1 MNYKNLVLTILA
13 LLGFVIS
20 TYAQVTVT
28 ISAAGPTIF
37 CTGNNVQLS
46 SNIVPASIYQYQW
59 VKNGINIPGENS
71 ATKIASETGT
81 YVLRATALN
90 GNVYNSNAI
99 SIIVNPLPPAPDLT
113 YNSPAIICNGGSI
126 NLSDNSSSNV
136 GYQWYLNNYLISNA
150 TNSIYTATA
159 AGNYQLKITDLATGC
174 SSQSQV
180 IVGEAP
186 NIVENVIYSCGT
198 STTISLT
205 DPNFSYSTLPSQ
217 CSIDMSNGNIVNT
230 NIGGNGG
237 SGFTT
242 IICYGGRLT
251 NQGGGNKFVVEYGGT
266 LDYSAGSG
274 SNFVYVKS
282 GGICNIIDYG
292 GGGNIIY
299 YEPGAIISPSG
310 QVDSFQCENI
320 GVIYPNNTQNL
331 CNNLTYLWSNGA
343 TTPTITVNPSQPT
356 TYTVTVSI
364 GSFSCSDQVL
374 VIPTANVPTITAS
387 GSTSF
392 CQGGSVVLTSSSA
405 TGNTWSNGATTQ
417 SITVTNNG
425 SFTVSLSNGG
435 CTVTSTPVVVTVNS
449 MPFVSIGVTNSIG
462 LCVGQTVAFSIN
474 AINPST
480 NAPNSPGTT
489 YTLVVSDNP
498 SSPTVLTDIQGT
510 QTIPHTFTT
519 SSCGQPAIGN
529 FPANAFYANVVA
541 SNACGTTLSS
551 VSPIVVSSSPIANFE
566 VSSTTVC
573 TNSVLTI
580 DNTGVAGNSISG
592 VNNSAPFACVS
603 NSMFYYTITPST
615 GWTSSTL
622 GAAGIP
628 SGNWAGITS
637 AAELATVTFTAPGMY
652 TITQKYQNGC
662 GTSTLSQTIL
672 VGCDG
677 QTFSIQ
683 PLGSQTLC
691 QNATSAP
698 ITAVVT
704 GTSDALTYQWYSN
717 SLNNT
722 TSGTLILGA
731 TSSSYSPPTASVG
744 TIYYYCVVTSA
755 VSGTAV
761 TSTTSQVQVN
771 TGPTLTTQPTAST
784 VCVAG
789 TTNQMCVTYTN
800 GSGTPTYQWYS
811 NTANSTSGGTAISGA
826 TASCYT
832 PPSITAGTKY
842 YYAIINL
849 SGGGCSS
856 IISNTAAVII
866 TPDPVLATQPTATQ
880 TICVGGSSAPLT
892 VALQSATGIGTFTYQ
907 WYANTTATNSGGT
920 VISGATSPTYN
931 TPVFNI
937 AGTFYYY
944 CVVSD
949 AGNGCGTVTSQVA
962 TVVVVADPTI
972 SAQPIS
978 TQSLCQSAVPTP
990 LAVSTSGGT
999 GTFLYQWY
1007 SNVVNNTTS
1016 GTLIVSAT
1024 SATYTPPTATVGTVY
1039 YYCVITTAASGC
1051 SVTSATATVNVNPG
1065 PTFTTQPAATQSVC
1079 VGGATTQ
1086 LNVAYS
1092 NGAGAAT
1099 YQWYSNTTNSYS
1111 GGILISAAT
1120 SSAYTPP
1127 SSSAGATY
1135 YYCIV
1140 SFSAGGGCSMINSNI
1155 AQVIVDP
1162 SLCGGNTAQA
1172 EFSMAAQG
1180 CNPVVVAPI
1189 NTSIL
1194 NPTCADVTYQWNITP
1209 FNSTYAQFV
1218 AGTNSSSI
1226 NPVVQFTLPGN
1237 YTVSLTLNSC
1247 GTITTVSHQIL
1258 VETTPAVSITSA
1270 SSCSPY
1276 SYMPG
1281 VNVAQAEIV
1290 SNSPVTSFS
1299 WSVNPNVQV
1308 TNSNS
1313 ANPTI
1318 QFNQSGIYTIGL
1330 QVSNIC
1336 GTDTDQAQIE
1346 IFGDAISYYQD
1357 TDNDSFGN
1365 SNIEIVSCVQPAG
1378 YVANNLDCNDANAS
1392 INPSALEIVGNGI
1405 DENCDGENTIF
1416 SYGILDST
1424 PIVSCSD
1431 ESVVITVS
1439 TEPFGLPNYGL
1450 QWYFKTGNIASPAG
1464 SSTIGWNMISGATS
1478 TTLGVAPFIGT
1489 RTYAC
1494 FVTPD
1499 ASYGISG
1506 EWMVGAKVLTYNS
1519 FTAQTIIGNPNITPF
1534 NSYNYIVNPI
1544 SGHTYSWSVTN
1555 GAIAS
1560 GQGTNNVSIMWGQ
1573 NGPYQLTLNESDG
1586 TCSGSSVLFAVNN
1599 NCNLTVSAASA
1610 TTTSFCSG
1618 ASLQLQAATTAT
1630 NITYQWY
1637 LNGVAIA
1644 GETNQNT
1651 AATLGGNYQVSITQN
1666 GCSAISQVLAIT
1678 ELPGVT
1684 TPILVVE
1691 QTNAGCS
1698 GNDATVSLT
1707 DANYNSITWSNGT
1720 VNASSINVSESG
1732 SYSVTVTDNNGCTAT
1747 SSAVEI
1753 NLSLVDVVPICLV
1766 TVDQTTG
1773 KNNVVWEPVT
1783 SDMINSYVVLKE
1795 TNVANVYAQIGT
1807 VAYGSNGLF
1816 EDVNSNPQVQANR
1829 YKLALIDTCGIL
1841 SSNSDYHKTIHLTT
1855 NLGVGNN
1862 VNLIWSGYEGFDFGS
1877 YNIYRGASAGTM
1889 TLLTTIASNL
1899 DSYSD
1904 INPPVGEVYYMIEV
1918 EGVSCDPQRTLVY
1931 SHSNILD
1938 TSVGV
1943 EEFVSS
1949 TISLYPNPAT
1959 TSINL
1964 QVNSTLIGQEYVVFD
1979 AIGKVVD
1986 KNKIQSTN
1994 EIIHLENFNNGNY
2007 FVKVNEVVKRF
2018 VVQH

>member
-1 MNYKNLVLTILA
+1 
-13 LLGFVIS
+13 
-20 TYAQVTVT
+20 
-28 ISAAGPTIF
+28 
-37 CTGNNVQLS
+37 
-46 SNIVPASIYQYQW
+46 
-59 VKNGINIPGENS
+59 
-71 ATKIASETGT
+71 
-81 YVLRATALN
+81 
-90 GNVYNSNAI
+90 
-99 SIIVNPLPPAPDLT
+99 
-113 YNSPAIICNGGSI
+113 
-126 NLSDNSSSNV
+126 
-136 GYQWYLNNYLISNA
+136 
-150 TNSIYTATA
+150 
-159 AGNYQLKITDLATGC
+159 
-174 SSQSQV
+174 
-180 IVGEAP
+180 
-186 NIVENVIYSCGT
+186 
-198 STTISLT
+198 
-205 DPNFSYSTLPSQ
+205 
-217 CSIDMSNGNIVNT
+217 
-230 NIGGNGG
+230 
-237 SGFTT
+237 
-242 IICYGGRLT
+242 
-251 NQGGGNKFVVEYGGT
+251 
-266 LDYSAGSG
+266 
-274 SNFVYVKS
+274 
-282 GGICNIIDYG
+282 
-292 GGGNIIY
+292 
-299 YEPGAIISPSG
+299 
-310 QVDSFQCENI
+310 
-320 GVIYPNNTQNL
+320 
-331 CNNLTYLWSNGA
+331 
-343 TTPTITVNPSQPT
+343 
-356 TYTVTVSI
+356 
-364 GSFSCSDQVL
+364 
-374 VIPTANVPTITAS
+374 
-387 GSTSF
+387 
-392 CQGGSVVLTSSSA
+392 
-405 TGNTWSNGATTQ
+405 
-417 SITVTNNG
+417 
-425 SFTVSLSNGG
+425 
-435 CTVTSTPVVVTVNS
+435 
-449 MPFVSIGVTNSIG
+449 
-462 LCVGQTVAFSIN
+462 
-474 AINPST
+474 
-480 NAPNSPGTT
+480 
-489 YTLVVSDNP
+489 
-498 SSPTVLTDIQGT
+498 
-510 QTIPHTFTT
+510 
-519 SSCGQPAIGN
+519 
-529 FPANAFYANVVA
+529 
-541 SNACGTTLSS
+541 
-551 VSPIVVSSSPIANFE
+551 
-566 VSSTTVC
+566 
-573 TNSVLTI
+573 
-580 DNTGVAGNSISG
+580 
-592 VNNSAPFACVS
+592 
-603 NSMFYYTITPST
+603 
-615 GWTSSTL
+615 
-622 GAAGIP
+622 
-628 SGNWAGITS
+628 
-637 AAELATVTFTAPGMY
+637 
-652 TITQKYQNGC
+652 
-662 GTSTLSQTIL
+662 
-672 VGCDG
+672 
-677 QTFSIQ
+677 
-683 PLGSQTLC
+683 
-691 QNATSAP
+691 
-698 ITAVVT
+698 
-704 GTSDALTYQWYSN
+704 
-717 SLNNT
+717 
-722 TSGTLILGA
+722 
-731 TSSSYSPPTASVG
+731 
-744 TIYYYCVVTSA
+744 
-755 VSGTAV
+755 
-761 TSTTSQVQVN
+761 
-771 TGPTLTTQPTAST
+771 
-784 VCVAG
+784 
-789 TTNQMCVTYTN
+789 MCVTYAN
-800 GSGTPTYQWYS
+800 GTGTPAYQWYS
-811 NTANSTSGGTAISGA
+811 NTVNSTSNGTAVSGA
-826 TASCYT
+826 MASCYT
-832 PPSITAGTKY
+832 PPSATAGTTY
-842 YYAIINL
+842 YYAVINL

-856 IISNTAAVII
+856 ITSNTAAVVIS
-866 TPDPVLATQPTATQ
+866 PDPVIATQPTPNQ

-892 VALQSATGIGTFTYQ
+892 VSLQATTGIGAFTYQ

-920 VISGATSPTYN
+920 VISGASSLTYN
-931 TPVFNI
+931 TPAFNT

-944 CVVSD
+944 CVVTD
-949 AGNGCGTVTSQVA
+949 AGNGCGSTTSQVA
-962 TVVVVADPTI
+962 TVVVVADPTATI
-972 SAQPIS
+972 SPGAS
-978 TQSLCQSAVPTP
+978 YCQNAGTVVALSVVVSNGQGTP
-990 LAVSTSGGT
+990 S
-999 GTFLYQWY
+999 YQWY
-1007 SNVVNNTTS
+1007 SNTVNSNVGGTAISGATAISYSPSVAAAGTT
-1016 GTLIVSAT
+1016 
-1024 SATYTPPTATVGTVY
+1024 Y
-1039 YYCVITTAASGC
+1039 YYCMISQSGTNC
-1051 SVTSATATVNVNPG
+1051 SVNSPTAQIIVTPA
-1065 PTFTTQPAATQSVC
+1065 PTFTIQPVSTQSVC
-1079 VGGATTQ
+1079 VGVTTTQ
-1086 LNVAYS
+1086 LSVAYS
-1092 NGAGAAT
+1092 NGTGAPS
-1099 YQWYSNTTNSYS
+1099 YQWYSNTSNMYN
-1111 GGILISAAT
+1111 GGVPISAAT

-1135 YYCIV
+1135 YYCVV
-1140 SFSAGGGCSMINSNI
+1140 SFSAAGGCSLINSNI

-1162 SLCGGNTAQA
+1162 SLCGGITAQA

-1180 CNPVVVAPI
+1180 CNPVAVTPV

-1194 NPTCADVTYQWNITP
+1194 NPICGDVTYQWNIAP
-1209 FNSTYAQFV
+1209 SFAQFV
-1218 AGTNSSSI
+1218 SGTNSSSL
-1226 NPVVQFTLPGN
+1226 NPVIQFTLPGN

-1258 VETTPAVSITSA
+1258 VETAPAVSIASA

-1281 VNVAQAEIV
+1281 VNVAQADII
-1290 SNSPVTSFS
+1290 SNTPVNSFS

-1365 SNIEIVSCVQPAG
+1365 SNIEIISCVQPAG

-1392 INPSALEIVGNGI
+1392 INPSALEVVGNGI

-1424 PIVSCSD
+1424 PIVSCND
-1431 ESVVITVS
+1431 ESVVIAVS

-1573 NGPYQLTLNESDG
+1573 NGPYQVTLNESDG

-1618 ASLQLQAATTAT
+1618 ASVQLQAATTAT

-1943 EEFVSS
+1943 EEVVSS

-1979 AIGKVVD
+1979 AIGKVIY
-1986 KNKIQSTN
+1986 KSKIQSTN
-1994 EIIHLENFNNGNY
+1994 EIIQLENFNNGNY
-2007 FVKVNEVVKRF
+2007 FVKVNEVVKRI